1 MDVRDA
7 ATFADSLTYLLYASC
22 LLMLMPSLCYACV
35 FGKFAIIWEVII
47 GFPAYLFYI
56 PTEFIILPLFSKC
69 RLDDVYGN
77 GINVDLVKGSGVRF
91 DDCCWH

>member
-7 ATFADSLTYLLYASC
+7 ATFADSLTYLLYVSC

-56 PTEFIILPLFSKC
+56 PT
-69 RLDDVYGN
+69 
-77 GINVDLVKGSGVRF
+77 
-91 DDCCWH
+91 